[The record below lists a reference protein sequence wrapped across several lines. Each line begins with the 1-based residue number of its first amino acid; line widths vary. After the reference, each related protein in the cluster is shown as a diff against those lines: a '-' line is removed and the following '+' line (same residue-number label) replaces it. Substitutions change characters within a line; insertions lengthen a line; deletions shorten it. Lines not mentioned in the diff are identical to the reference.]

1 MALKESKDSHNGI
14 VFKTSKN
21 SLDEAHEYFRQL
33 KQMAK
38 EDFNKIFIV
47 TEIKNKKI
55 NKKVITWQC
64 MQWLLKSQKIQM
76 GLFLKQ
82 IPTH

>member
-1 MALKESKDSHNGI
+1 MTVYAMALKESKDSHNGI

-47 TEIKNKKI
+47 TEIKNKK
-55 NKKVITWQC
+55 NE
-64 MQWLLKSQKIQM
+64 
-76 GLFLKQ
+76 
-82 IPTH
+82 TH